1 MFYRG
6 KLLLHPS
13 VCITP
18 KPELTSKEGIG
29 YTNFAMLKLVYDP
42 SATLIICLIFLHQR
56 SDVLL
61 EPVLI
66 FFLYQWHQ

>member
-42 SATLIICLIFLHQR
+42 SATLIILPN
-56 SDVLL
+56 LL
-61 EPVLI
+61 ASKKRC
-66 FFLYQWHQ
+66 HS

>member
-29 YTNFAMLKLVYDP
+29 YTNLAMLKLVYAP
-42 SATLIICLIFLHQR
+42 SATLIIFHN
-56 SDVLL
+56 LL
-61 EPVLI
+61 ASKKRCPS
-66 FFLYQWHQ
+66 

>member
-6 KLLLHPS
+6 RLSLHPS

-29 YTNFAMLKLVYDP
+29 YTNLEMLKLVYDP
-42 SATLIICLIFLHQR
+42 SATLIILTNILASKKRCHC
-56 SDVLL
+56 
-61 EPVLI
+61 
-66 FFLYQWHQ
+66 

>member
-6 KLLLHPS
+6 RLSLHPS

-29 YTNFAMLKLVYDP
+29 YTNLAMLKLVYAQ
-42 SATLIICLIFLHQR
+42 SATLIILPN
-56 SDVLL
+56 LL
-61 EPVLI
+61 ASKKRCPS
-66 FFLYQWHQ
+66 